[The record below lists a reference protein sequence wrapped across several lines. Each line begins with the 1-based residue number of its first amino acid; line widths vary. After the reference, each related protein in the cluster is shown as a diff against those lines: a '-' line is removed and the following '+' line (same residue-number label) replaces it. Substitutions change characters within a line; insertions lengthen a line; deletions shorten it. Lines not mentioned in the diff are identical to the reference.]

1 MSFLY
6 QAPPK
11 VCGSMLVAQP
21 LNSYDGYQLFVT
33 KTYAAPT
40 EEILA
45 IKTPLRWL
53 KVKVTANTGN
63 VLSPFI
69 GV

>member
-1 MSFLY
+1 
-6 QAPPK
+6 
-11 VCGSMLVAQP
+11 MLVAQP